1 MKLIYF
7 AWVREKVGISEET
20 QTPPETI
27 TNVGELVE
35 WLKTRGD
42 VFREVFA
49 ENKVIRVAV
58 NFEYVSFDHPINPD
72 DEIAF
77 FPPVTGG

>member
-20 QTPPETI
+20 QNPPETI
-27 TNVGELVE
+27 ASVGELVE
-35 WLKTRGD
+35 WLKTRSDG
-42 VFREVFA
+42 FREAFS
-49 ENKVIRVAV
+49 ENMVIRVAV

>member
-7 AWVREKVGISEET
+7 AWVREKVGISEEI

-27 TNVGELVE
+27 ANIGELVE

-42 VFREVFA
+42 GFREAFA
-49 ENKVIRVAV
+49 ENKVFRVAV